1 MFCFFL
7 LQTNLK
13 IFRNFSFFSRNIQY
27 HKALLT
33 RTASIRGYFG
43 VYSTPN
49 DSKNENSKYTI
60 LFAYLNIGTGNP
72 WAGQR
77 RAKLW
82 LIVRKNKPLLLS
94 VENAGPFAPTG
105 SRYKWNCNKI
115 NYKHS
120 LTHRNI
126 GTGNP
131 CAGHKRAKPW
141 PSDRKKELL
150 LSSVENIGL
159 LAPTGSVLEQRFLIR
174 LVNFQTLP
182 DQFILL
188 KPVC

>member
-1 MFCFFL
+1 M
-7 LQTNLK
+7 
-13 IFRNFSFFSRNIQY
+13 
-27 HKALLT
+27 
-33 RTASIRGYFG
+33 
-43 VYSTPN
+43 
-49 DSKNENSKYTI
+49 
-60 LFAYLNIGTGNP
+60 
-72 WAGQR
+72 
-77 RAKLW
+77 
-82 LIVRKNKPLLLS
+82 S

-115 NYKHS
+115 NCKHS

-159 LAPTGSVLEQRFLIR
+159 LAPIGSVLEQRFLIR
-174 LVNFQTLP
+174 LVNFQTSP
-182 DQFILL
+182 EQFILL
-188 KPVC
+188 KPVCWEIVKEIEMSKKYNNNGEYQSDPRLCSCLHYILWSRFFILR